1 MKFANLFVMLGIFG
15 LTSVTYGQ
23 TAPPMP
29 MPSGPKPPIMT
40 QSPVEYAKTVAGGTA
55 GLAVSPDLVQPVSE
69 LKPMQIELFQKKLL
83 DWGELTR
90 YRTENVK
97 LPAVS
102 PGQARVVFMGDSI
115 TEGWKRFGQ
124 FFPGKPYL
132 DRGISGETTPQMVLR
147 FRQDVIELHPSV
159 VVILAGI
166 NDIAGNTGPRSN
178 AEIEDNFRTMVDLA
192 QTAHIRVV
200 LCSILPA
207 SSLWWNPGVDPRSRI
222 VELNRW
228 LQSYAGE
235 RHLVYID
242 YYRAMVNSEGGI
254 RPELAADKT
263 VHPNRSGF
271 DVMEP
276 IAEAGIAKALHDPAP

>member
-1 MKFANLFVMLGIFG
+1 MKLANVFVVVRILG
-15 LTSVTYGQ
+15 LASVTLGQ
-23 TAPPMP
+23 TAPPP
-29 MPSGPKPPIMT
+29 MPSGAKPPIMT
-40 QSPVEYAKTVAGGTA
+40 QSPAEYAKTVTGGA
-55 GLAVSPDLVQPVSE
+55 DLAVSPDLVLPVSE

-83 DWGELTR
+83 DWGELTH
-90 YRTENVK
+90 YRLQNAQT
-97 LPAVS
+97 PAVA

-115 TEGWKRFGQ
+115 IEGWKRFGQ

-147 FRQDVIELHPSV
+147 FRQDVIELRPTV
-159 VVILAGI
+159 VVILAGL

-178 AEIEDNFRTMVDLA
+178 REIEDNFRTMVDLA
-192 QTAHIRVV
+192 QGAHIRVV

-207 SSLWWNPGVDPRSRI
+207 SSLWWNPGVDPRGRI
-222 VELNRW
+222 VELNSW
-228 LQSYAGE
+228 LQSYAAE

-242 YYRAMVNSEGGI
+242 YYHAMVNSEGGI

-276 IAEAGIAKALHDPAP
+276 IAEAGIAKALSAPAP